1 MIDLTPLDVRK
12 KHEDF
17 KRILRGFDPQEVQS
31 FLEMAAERM
40 EELVRENIQLTE
52 RSEALQ
58 AQVSSQTGR
67 EQAVQ
72 DALVTAQELRSD
84 MQTQS
89 QRESDLVLAEAQTE
103 ARRMLN
109 EAEAEVRGMLRDAQR
124 SLDQGRDALE
134 EMERRRGRF
143 LKAFRQLLERE
154 MDVVEVEEERE
165 PLEDRTI
172 DLDLGGGRHEESE
185 PVPDHVADVAEQV
198 ADLFGEA
205 EEAEEAPASV
215 DPTLVDDSAAE
226 LPPMDLPIE
235 ELAAAYGSEE
245 PAAKGDADTMDAEA
259 QLEADREAD
268 EKLFL
273 SLDEPE
279 PEPEPEPDDD
289 NQWG

>member
-17 KRILRGFDPQEVQS
+17 KRILRGFDPQEVQG
-31 FLEMAAERM
+31 FLEIAAERM
-40 EELVRENIQLTE
+40 EELVRENLQLAE

-58 AQVSSQTGR
+58 SQVSSQTGR

-84 MQTQS
+84 MRSQS
-89 QRESDLVLAEAQTE
+89 QREADLVLAEAQTE

-109 EAEAEVRGMLRDAQR
+109 EAEAEVRSMVRDAQR
-124 SLDQGRDALE
+124 SLDQGQDALE

-143 LKAFRQLLERE
+143 LREFRQLLERE
-154 MDVVEVEEERE
+154 LDVVEVEEARE
-165 PLEDRTI
+165 PLEDRAV
-172 DLDLGGGRHEESE
+172 DLDLGGGRHEE
-185 PVPDHVADVAEQV
+185 PADLPDHVSDVAEQV

-205 EEAEEAPASV
+205 EAEPSAV

-226 LPPMDLPIE
+226 RPPMDLPIE
-235 ELAAAYGSEE
+235 QLAEAYGSDSPTGE
-245 PAAKGDADTMDAEA
+245 GDTDAE
-259 QLEADREAD
+259 LEAAREAD
-268 EKLFL
+268 DKLFL
-273 SLDEPE
+273 SLDEPD
-279 PEPEPEPDDD
+279 PDDG